1 MKLTKRE
8 YQIAGLAFCGLAKKE
23 MADRLHVAYGTINVL
38 LDKAYKKTGTSKL
51 NELGSWWA
59 NRVFT
64 LNIDFQQL
72 QDAIIEQYDNAE
84 KDKIKS
90 VVFENFHWRLKEKDE
105 YIKIQAKFLQ
115 EKERLINV
123 LINNKAHMEQDI
135 RWLQR
140 YDSFHRANKRIQEI
154 TESDKKVD
162 DLSEL
167 EMEGLIQRFEYTF
180 ELGWKVLQD
189 LLKYKGY
196 EFVQGPNG
204 TLQKAFE
211 DGMITDHDG
220 WRRMAKA
227 RVTTSHTYNEGDAIE
242 IVRNIYKEYSYLL
255 QRLDNR
261 LNEEKLRLEMN
272 TLF

>member
-1 MKLTKRE
+1 
-8 YQIAGLAFCGLAKKE
+8 
-23 MADRLHVAYGTINVL
+23 
-38 LDKAYKKTGTSKL
+38 
-51 NELGSWWA
+51 
-59 NRVFT
+59 
-64 LNIDFQQL
+64 
-72 QDAIIEQYDNAE
+72 
-84 KDKIKS
+84 
-90 VVFENFHWRLKEKDE
+90 
-105 YIKIQAKFLQ
+105 
-115 EKERLINV
+115 
-123 LINNKAHMEQDI
+123 MEQDI

-140 YDSFHRANKRIQEI
+140 YDSFHRANKRIQDI
-154 TESDKKVD
+154 TESDKKAD

-211 DGMITDHDG
+211 DGLIADHDG

-242 IVRNIYKEYSYLL
+242 IVRNIYDEYSRLL
-255 QRLDNR
+255 QRLDDK